1 MPRIRSGH
9 LTRCQNMVFPQV
21 SHLFTACHPH
31 PMVAV
36 SQSLGH
42 VRLFETPWTA
52 AHKASLSFTITL
64 SLLKLMSFES
74 VMPSNHLILH
84 HLLLPTMVVVGISQE
99 YPRQGKVRLEI
110 RSHVPSDGHFSF
122 LQRHKEEVEL
132 ISFYHAV
139 SFRQ

>member
-1 MPRIRSGH
+1 
-9 LTRCQNMVFPQV
+9 MVFPQV

-31 PMVAV
+31 PTVAV
-36 SQSLGH
+36 SQSLGR
-42 VRLFETPWTA
+42 VRLFATPWTV

-84 HLLLPTMVVVGISQE
+84 RLLLPTMVVVGISQE

-110 RSHVPSDGHFSF
+110 RSRVPSDGHFSF